1 MTSAGE
7 VSSLRLWLRDKILAG
22 QPAREYVRGLLT
34 PFNIVA
40 GLVILVAVYLLTLR
54 FTHGLAAVTSAS
66 DVQPWGLFLS
76 LGLFAGVPLSATGFV
91 LGSAV
96 YLFVLKDYHPVVKNA
111 ILIGF
116 LGYFFAVV
124 FLLIDLGRPWRIY
137 YPMFVSFGPGS
148 VMFLVAWHV
157 ALYLSVQFL
166 EFSPAIFDWLGS
178 KRLRR
183 WAASLTIGL
192 TIFGVILST
201 LHQSALGAM
210 FLLAPGKLHP
220 LWYTPYI
227 PWLFFVSAIA
237 TGLSMVIVVSALTL
251 RFFRDKADFHYLA
264 SIDGITLGLGKAASF
279 VLFTYFGLKLIA
291 LAHGHHWDLLG
302 TAWGYWFLVEI
313 IGFVLIPCILFG
325 IGSRQGNVGMVRF
338 TALVTIIGVIIN
350 RLNVSLIAFN
360 WNLPHRELVNWEEAT
375 IAAAVFAVEIIT
387 YRWIVNRMPVLR
399 EHPDYKEATPL
410 YRAQIAVESSSMW
423 VPEKAGPGHVT

>member
-1 MTSAGE
+1 MTSVGE
-7 VSSLRLWLRDKILAG
+7 VSTLRPWLRDKLLAG
-22 QPAREYVRGLLT
+22 QPAKDYARGLLT

-40 GLVILVAVYLLTLR
+40 GLVVLVAVCLLTLR
-54 FTHGLAAVTSAS
+54 FTRGLAAVTSAS

-96 YLFVLKDYHPVVKNA
+96 YLFGLKDYHPVVKNA

-166 EFSPAIFDWLGS
+166 EFSPSIFHWLGLE
-178 KRLRR
+178 RFRR

-264 SIDGITLGLGKAASF
+264 SIDNITLGLGKAASF

-302 TAWGYWFLVEI
+302 TSWGYWFLVET

-325 IGSRQGNVGMVRF
+325 LGSRKGNVGMVRF
-338 TALVTIIGVIIN
+338 AALLTIIGVIVN

-399 EHPDYKEATPL
+399 EHPDYKGGYPL
-410 YRAQIAVESSSMW
+410 FQEPGSRRV
-423 VPEKAGPGHVT
+423 GP